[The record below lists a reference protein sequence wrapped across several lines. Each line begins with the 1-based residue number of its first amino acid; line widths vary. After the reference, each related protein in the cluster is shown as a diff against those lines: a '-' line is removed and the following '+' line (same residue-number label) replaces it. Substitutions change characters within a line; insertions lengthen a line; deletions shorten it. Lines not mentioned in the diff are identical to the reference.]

1 MADAN
6 EVKIVGIGKI
16 PRSWLLAGGA
26 AVAGIVVYAYIRRS
40 RVAPELE
47 PGSEE
52 QLDAAG
58 YVPSD
63 WSPDAFVGA
72 TTPGGAAYD
81 PQVDRLDVTTNA
93 EWSQRV
99 IDLLTDV
106 GYDRT
111 KAATT
116 IGKYLSGQPLDGV
129 EKLIV
134 QTAIAMLGNPPA
146 GALPIISLPSAYP
159 TTPSTPTTAPP
170 PPSLAVRPAIGKG
183 SGRYVATWGSV
194 PGATG
199 YQFRWVVRH
208 VGGTVL
214 SFPATKHSHET
225 SKPPTTG
232 HLAFEIRTVK
242 GSSRSQWNR
251 VTIRTN

>member
-1 MADAN
+1 MPDAN

-26 AVAGIVVYAYIRRS
+26 AIAGIVVYAYIRRS
-40 RVAPELE
+40 RAAPDVE
-47 PGSEE
+47 PGSDE
-52 QLDAAG
+52 QLDEAG

-72 TTPGGAAYD
+72 QAPGGAAFD

-111 KAATT
+111 KAAQT
-116 IGKYLSGQPLDGV
+116 IGKYLSGQALDGT
-129 EKLIV
+129 EKLII

-146 GALPIISLPSAYP
+146 GALPIISQQGPYP
-159 TTPSTPTTAPP
+159 TVPSTPTTALA
-170 PPSLAVRPAIGKG
+170 PPSLAVRPGMGKG
-183 SGRYVATWGSV
+183 TGRYVLAWGSS

-199 YQFRWVVRH
+199 YQVRWVVGH
-208 VGGTVL
+208 VGGIPRPL
-214 SFPATKHSHET
+214 PATQHSY
-225 SKPPTTG
+225 TTAPAPKRG
-232 HLAFEIRTVK
+232 HLAFEVRATAPAK
-242 GSSRSQWNR
+242 SSSWNR
-251 VTIRTN
+251 VTVRAA